1 MNEGRCAAPAVVLS
15 TTTYGLRRL
24 SVRRSAV
31 TASVIIMTKLVHPY
45 ILTATLLV
53 AHQIDSAY
61 WHEWN
66 LFGIPG
72 GIQAFVLLNVPLI
85 LLFLVGLA
93 KVATGAHGAA
103 RYSSA
108 LALVSA
114 ATFFIH
120 VGFAWRQHPEFGM
133 PASWVILCGTL
144 LASLGLGWRT
154 LRGLHTKKETQA

>member
-1 MNEGRCAAPAVVLS
+1 M
-15 TTTYGLRRL
+15 
-24 SVRRSAV
+24 
-31 TASVIIMTKLVHPY
+31 MKLVHPY
-45 ILTATLLV
+45 LLTVTLLV

-72 GIQAFVLLNVPLI
+72 GIQAFVLLNVPLV

-103 RYSSA
+103 GYSSA
-108 LALVSA
+108 LALVGA

-120 VGFAWRQHPEFGM
+120 VWFAWRQHPEFGM
-133 PASWVILCGTL
+133 PASWAILCGTL
-144 LASLGLGWRT
+144 LASLWLGWRT
-154 LRGLHTKKETQA
+154 LRVLRTKKGTPG